1 MKRVPSAWAA
11 ALLPFTCASLPAAPA
26 GGHGGRPVLSYAGG
40 KRPHIAVVFDRTGD
54 AWGQSDSPVG

>member
-11 ALLPFTCASLPAAPA
+11 ALLSFTCASLPAAPA